1 MALLIPP
8 PVNMSRELVKRV
20 PGTELVELDDVT
32 HMGPLLLKAQSR
44 PVFER
49 YVEFIKGAGP
59 D

>member
-1 MALLIPP
+1 
-8 PVNMSRELVKRV
+8 MSRELVKRV